1 MRNSESSSQ
10 KFHRFAKK
18 SLGQNFLVDQRVLSS
33 IIRSAEI
40 SKDDLVVE
48 IGTGR
53 GFLTRAIL
61 EKGARV
67 IGVEMDEN
75 LAWELADEMKYES
88 RIEIITGD
96 ARHLPLNQIFNSQS
110 QRYKVVAN
118 LPYYAAMPIIM
129 RFLESDQKPTDMVV
143 MIQREV
149 AQNMTAIPGKMST
162 LSVMSQLY
170 GSPKIIRYVSP
181 GCFRPMPKVT
191 SAIVHIGVYKTPYI
205 NLKNEGNFAR
215 LVRAGFS
222 SSRKQIHN
230 SIRNGIDLNTDQVNL
245 LLETAQIDKQRRAE
259 TLTMD
264 EWGLLYE
271 SYEQFLWL
279 QRMT

>member
-1 MRNSESSSQ
+1 MRTSESSSQ
-10 KFHRFAKK
+10 KFNRFAKK
-18 SLGQNFLVDQRVLSS
+18 SLGQNFLIDQRVLSS
-33 IIRSAEI
+33 IIRAAEI

-53 GFLTRAIL
+53 GFLTREL
-61 EKGARV
+61 LNQGARV
-67 IGVEMDEN
+67 VGVEMDEN
-75 LAWELADEMKYES
+75 LASQLSEEMRHES
-88 RIEIITGD
+88 KLEIITGD
-96 ARHLPLNQIFNSQS
+96 ARHLSLDQIFHEENPK
-110 QRYKVVAN
+110 YKVVAN

-129 RFLESDQKPTDMVV
+129 RFLEADKKPTNMII

-149 AQNMTAIPGKMST
+149 AQNMVAKPGKMST

-181 GCFRPMPKVT
+181 GCFRPMPTVT
-191 SAIVHIGVYKTPYI
+191 SAIVHIDVYNSPYFEI
-205 NLKNEGNFAR
+205 RNDRDFAR

-230 SIRNGIDLNTDQVNL
+230 SLRNGINLNTDQVNSL
-245 LLETAQIDKQRRAE
+245 LNSAQIDKKRRAE

-271 SYEQFLWL
+271 SYEKLL
-279 QRMT
+279 